1 MKKYFAI
8 ITLTFAISGVAM
20 AQTKSLKIGYTNVD
34 YLLSQMPESKQIE
47 SELKTYKT
55 QLDNQLQAKVKDFQE
70 KYQAYE
76 KGAATMTDVI
86 RMDKEKQ
93 LQNLQEE
100 IEEFQKN
107 AQSSL
112 QKKEVTLLQPALDKI
127 QKNIDIVAKESGY
140 TYVFNTDGG
149 LGTTPILLH
158 GPEEDNISDLI
169 LKKMGITPA
178 PKKTDAPR
186 TTPGAKPA
194 PGK

>member
-1 MKKYFAI
+1 MNQRIFI
-8 ITLTFAISGVAM
+8 ITLLLTISSVGM
-20 AQTKSLKIGYTNVD
+20 AQNKPVRIGYTNVD

-47 SELKTYKT
+47 AELKTYKT
-55 QLDNQLQAKVKDFQE
+55 QLDNSLQAKVKDFQE

-76 KGAATMTDVI
+76 KGASTMTEVI

-127 QKNIDIVAKESGY
+127 QKNIDLVAKESGY

-149 LGTTPILLH
+149 LGTTPILLY
-158 GPEEDNISDLI
+158 GPDEDNISDLV
-169 LKKMGITPA
+169 LKKMGITPPA
-178 PKKTDAPR
+178 KKPEGA
-186 TTPGAKPA
+186 GAKPA
-194 PGK
+194 PKPVGK